1 MFAFIDEVMLCT
13 LHLMIIT
20 FVIFATKNIQSAIK
34 NIFCR
39 FGPQILTCLR
49 LKYYSSMLYPLSSYV
64 DCLDF

>member
-1 MFAFIDEVMLCT
+1 MLRT

-34 NIFCR
+34 HIFCT

-49 LKYYSSMLYPLSSYV
+49 LKYYSSLLYPFGGYV
-64 DCLDF
+64 DYLYIF